1 MTQLQDK
8 TQDFRWPF
16 GPAQV
21 LAIQGAANGLAVPSV
36 RLLLALPPA
45 QPEKA
50 RHADRGLQ
58 QLAGALGLAFAR
70 PQAVAD
76 AVFQHPEAQLR
87 AWLKLM
93 VTALGQI
100 DSVLDRHVAGAPL
113 LQRRE
118 ACSTSRISLWLGW

>member
-58 QLAGALGLAFAR
+58 QLAGALGLAFAVR
-70 PQAVAD
+70 KRWPM
-76 AVFQHPEAQLR
+76 PSSS
-87 AWLKLM
+87 
-93 VTALGQI
+93 I
-100 DSVLDRHVAGAPL
+100 P
-113 LQRRE
+113 RRN
-118 ACSTSRISLWLGW
+118 CVRG